1 MSISPSNENSGLISF
16 RIDWFDLLAVQGTLK
31 SFLQHHSSKESILWH
46 SAFFIVQISH
56 PYITPRNTI
65 ALTIQ
70 AFVGRVMSL
79 PFNMLSRFVMAF
91 LPMSK
96 RLSIS
101 WLQSLSTVVLELK
114 KIKSITLSTV
124 SPSIDHE
131 VMGPVAMTLVF

>member
-1 MSISPSNENSGLISF
+1 M
-16 RIDWFDLLAVQGTLK
+16 
-31 SFLQHHSSKESILWH
+31 
-46 SAFFIVQISH
+46 
-56 PYITPRNTI
+56 TPRNTV